1 VYNLC
6 TLCITFWGVSG
17 VSGYVDMGYNGV
29 MEILVLVLGHLLSY
43 VSGILT
49 MISKDKLDE
58 RKANKKKEERDKKYP
73 GFRELEKAS
82 HLAATFVSDS
92 LLPKKK

>member
-1 VYNLC
+1 MDAIN
-6 TLCITFWGVSG
+6 
-17 VSGYVDMGYNGV
+17 
-29 MEILVLVLGHLLSY
+29 
-43 VSGILT
+43 
-49 MISKDKLDE
+49 K
-58 RKANKKKEERDKKYP
+58 RKAKKEKEERDNKYP